1 MCIIFFFFFSSRRR
15 HTRYWRDWS
24 SDVCSSDLGKTNTPE
39 FGAGSQTFNPVFGAT
54 RNPYDPTKTCGGS
67 SGGAG
72 GAVACGGQPVA
83 DGGGLGGAPRHP
95 AGYCQGVGFPASPGG
110 GGDLPEQKGR

>member
-39 FGAGSQTFNPVFGAT
+39 FGAGSQTFNPVFGPT
-54 RNPYDPTKTCGGS
+54 RNPYDPTKTCGGRS
-67 SGGAG
+67 PGAARALRSGKRRVGEERRSRGGADTLKKKKKKKRVDYHG
-72 GAVACGGQPVA
+72 K
-83 DGGGLGGAPRHP
+83 H
-95 AGYCQGVGFPASPGG
+95 SSS
-110 GGDLPEQKGR
+110 